1 MKQEKVSKRLHFFCA
16 NDCTLYAIF
25 LRTHIIKHM
34 IIGVCL
40 PSLGINESPINING
54 YQSLPLQMLCF
65 PWVVDWVRSQGWQPD
80 NSSKD

>member
-1 MKQEKVSKRLHFFCA
+1 MKQEKVSKRLHFYVQTFAHRNVTC
-16 NDCTLYAIF
+16 

-40 PSLGINESPINING
+40 PSLGINESPIHING

-65 PWVVDWVRSQGWQPD
+65 PWVVNWVRSQGWQPD

>member
-1 MKQEKVSKRLHFFCA
+1 MCNV
-16 NDCTLYAIF
+16 CTFYATC

-40 PSLGINESPINING
+40 PSLGINESPIHING

-80 NSSKD
+80 NSSED